1 MRAVESE
8 GFFNTLNYLAFK
20 IREIVIHYVA
30 KFDKKSDVEV
40 FGKKQNEEYG
50 LIGNIY
56 ILSAKVMNCKE

>member
-20 IREIVIHYVA
+20 IQEIVIHYVA

-40 FGKKQNEEYG
+40 FGKTPAST
-50 LIGNIY
+50 L
-56 ILSAKVMNCKE
+56 